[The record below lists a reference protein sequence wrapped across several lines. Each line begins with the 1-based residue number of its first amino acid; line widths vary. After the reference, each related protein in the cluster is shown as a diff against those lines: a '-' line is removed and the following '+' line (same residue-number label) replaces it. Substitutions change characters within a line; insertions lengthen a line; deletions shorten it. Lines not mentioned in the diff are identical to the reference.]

1 MSKRVAAG
9 QRVGFFKKLLEAD
22 GVAEDDG
29 AVEGRLEVG
38 EELGEGVY
46 RVERVVE
53 RRKRKVSC
61 SCTANYFS
69 TMYNYTSTFLGENG
83 VIGAMGRVQAGG
95 GDMDQGRRGDCC
107 SIEVSCQ
114 AILM

>member
-1 MSKRVAAG
+1 M
-9 QRVGFFKKLLEAD
+9 
-22 GVAEDDG
+22 AEDDG

-69 TMYNYTSTFLGENG
+69 TMYIPRLFK
-83 VIGAMGRVQAGG
+83 GRMECLVLWDGFKQEEATWI
-95 GDMDQGRRGDCC
+95 REE
-107 SIEVSCQ
+107 EVT
-114 AILM
+114 AAALRYLVKLY

>member
-9 QRVGFFKKLLEAD
+9 RREGFFKKLLEAD
-22 GVAEDDG
+22 GVAEV
-29 AVEGRLEVG
+29 VEGRLEVG

-46 RVERVVE
+46 RVERVV
-53 RRKRKVSC
+53 KREVSC
-61 SCTANYFS
+61 SCTVDYFG
-69 TMYNYTSTFLGENG
+69 TIYYTSTVLGENG
-83 VIGAMGRVQAGG
+83 VFGAMGRVQAGG
-95 GDMDQGRRGDCC
+95 GDMGQGGRGDCC

>member
-9 QRVGFFKKLLEAD
+9 RREGFFKRLLEAD

-29 AVEGRLEVG
+29 VVEGRLEVG

-46 RVERVVE
+46 QVERVVE

-61 SCTANYFS
+61 SCTADYFS
-69 TMYNYTSTFLGENG
+69 TIYYTLTVLRENG
-83 VIGAMGRVQAGG
+83 VFAAMGRIQAGG
-95 GDMDQGRRGDCC
+95 GDMGQGGRGDCC

>member
-1 MSKRVAAG
+1 MSKRAAAG
-9 QRVGFFKKLLEAD
+9 RRVGFFKRLVDVSE
-22 GVAEDDG
+22 VEAEDDRV
-29 AVEGRLEVG
+29 VERRLEVG
-38 EELGEGVY
+38 EELEDGVY

-61 SCTANYFS
+61 SCTVDYFG
-69 TMYNYTSTFLGENG
+69 TIYYTSTVLGENG
-83 VIGAMGRVQAGG
+83 VFGAMGRVQAGG
-95 GDMDQGRRGDCC
+95 GDMGQGGRGDCC